1 MRDRPLPSLPAADKA
16 PCYLQPITDAEVA
29 RSPRR
34 TFEFAV
40 LGPEFGGF
48 TINGEA
54 YGRLDPE
61 TGKPLPPP
69 NTDVPLGNAEEWT
82 LTNTSGAAHPFHI
95 HVNPF
100 QVVGDKIDP
109 NGPDDPTNWR
119 WLDTIPIPPNGHLRI
134 RSRFLTYHGAYV
146 LHCHILVHE
155 DVGMM
160 QDLTVVGDGAGPC
173 VAVAECRLPAD

>member
-1 MRDRPLPSLPAADKA
+1 
-16 PCYLQPITDAEVA
+16 
-29 RSPRR
+29 
-34 TFEFAV
+34 
-40 LGPEFGGF
+40 
-48 TINGEA
+48 
-54 YGRLDPE
+54 
-61 TGKPLPPP
+61 
-69 NTDVPLGNAEEWT
+69 
-82 LTNTSGAAHPFHI
+82 
-95 HVNPF
+95 
-100 QVVGDKIDP
+100 VGDKIDP